1 MKPEVLTALE
11 NIRLAIE
18 EIEQYVRFREGFD
31 AYLAHRESQVMAERF
46 IIVIGEGIARAKA
59 HEPDVGIT
67 DAPQIRAMRNRLVHD
82 YDRIDQAAVYIALT
96 KHIPLLKAEVELL
109 PQRHG

>member
-18 EIEQYVRFREGFD
+18 EIERYVRFRDGYQ

-46 IIVIGEGIARAKA
+46 IIVIGEGIARIKTHAP
-59 HEPDVGIT
+59 ETPIT
-67 DAPQIRAMRNRLVHD
+67 EAPQIRGMRNRLVHD
-82 YDRIDQAAVYIALT
+82 YDRIDQGAVFNVLVR
-96 KHIPLLKAEVELL
+96 HIPILKAEVETLL
-109 PQRHG
+109 KQHG